1 MNQFNAPMTPLTKAD
16 IPHGTRAIYR
26 RGCRCDLC
34 VEAHK
39 AYMREFRR
47 KHAERR
53 QRESVVEWNG

>member
-1 MNQFNAPMTPLTKAD
+1 MSELTKAD

-26 RGCRCDLC
+26 RGCRCAPC